1 MNIFLHDHI
10 ALLMFVAL
18 GLLIFSGLPVA
29 LVLTG
34 VGVGFGLLGYAT
46 GLVRL
51 ADFGAI
57 YHRVY
62 GTLSDSEDIQWAAV
76 PLLIFMGAILQQSG
90 MARELLQSL
99 QRLLR
104 RVPGGLPMAVA
115 LIGVVLAPAAGMVGA
130 SVTTLTLIALP
141 PMLRQG

>member
-1 MNIFLHDHI
+1 VNVFLHDPI
-10 ALLMFVAL
+10 AVLMFVAL

-34 VGVGFGLLGYAT
+34 VGVGFGLLGYAM

-76 PLLIFMGAILQQSG
+76 PGLATWLPDQLLNLEATRGVKV
-90 MARELLQSL
+90 RE
-99 QRLLR
+99 
-104 RVPGGLPMAVA
+104 
-115 LIGVVLAPAAGMVGA
+115 
-130 SVTTLTLIALP
+130 
-141 PMLRQG
+141 